1 MGVLVC
7 VSNCVCVCVCVL
19 LYLCV
24 CVCMLQNRVVSSS
37 SGPLFA
43 ARGGMRVLLEGGGLT
58 HLQTLFEERKLLRKV
73 QGKVRNIP
81 SCQFDDGKAL
91 IEDEP

>member
-1 MGVLVC
+1 MSVC
-7 VSNCVCVCVCVL
+7 LNVCLTVCASVCVCV
-19 LYLCV
+19 YICV
-24 CVCMLQNRVVSSS
+24 CVLQNRVVSSS

-58 HLQTLFEERKLLRKV
+58 HLQTLFEELKLLRKM

>member
-1 MGVLVC
+1 MCVC
-7 VSNCVCVCVCVL
+7 VSIFVCV
-19 LYLCV
+19 
-24 CVCMLQNRVVSSS
+24 LQNRVVSSS

-43 ARGGMRVLLEGGGLT
+43 ARGGMRVLLGGGRLT
-58 HLQTLFEERKLLRKV
+58 HLQTLFEELKLPRKM